1 MKSCVKIRPVILCGG
16 SGSRLWPVSTDN
28 FPKQFIEFMDNK
40 SLFEVTLERT
50 KRIKNSL
57 TPLIISNQNY
67 EFIIKNLLKKIDL
80 QAHII
85 LEPMNK
91 STVTAFYLCSKFCND
106 NDILLFLPCDH
117 YIKNSISFI
126 KCINNALEN
135 YKKDTWITFGIK
147 PEFPH
152 DGFGYLQI
160 SENQIHKNSDTYPIK
175 NFIEKPSK
183 SKAKKFLE
191 KNNYFWNSGIFVS
204 TAKLIQNTVKNYEK
218 DIGLN
223 CDKVW
228 KYQNAQNQ
236 NIKFEP
242 KLFKKIRSQAIDYT
256 LMKIPE
262 KIQMYKLDVG
272 WNDIG
277 SWDNFLKIYKSKNNL
292 SNFISI
298 NSNNNYLYPTSKN
311 VVTIDVN
318 DLIIVDNSDSLLI
331 CKKDSSEKLKTAIE
345 KINYNLPKKNQT
357 TQFIKPWGFYE
368 VLLDS
373 DLTKIKRLHIYPNT
387 RLSYQFHNFRNEHWI
402 IISGE
407 AEVKINGK
415 IKILKQNESI
425 YISKKTKHY
434 IKNISKQNLIL
445 IEVQTGSYFGEDDIY
460 RIDDPFKR

>member
-1 MKSCVKIRPVILCGG
+1 MKSYVKTRPIILCGG

-50 KRIKNSL
+50 KKIKNSL
-57 TPLIISNQNY
+57 MPIVISNQKY
-67 EFIIKNLLKKIDL
+67 EFIIKNLLKKINL
-80 QAHII
+80 KAHII
-85 LEPMNK
+85 LEPVNK

-106 NDILLFLPCDH
+106 NEILLFLPCDH
-117 YIKNSISFI
+117 YIKDSRSFI
-126 KCINNALEN
+126 KSINNALEN
-135 YKKDTWITFGIK
+135 YKKETWITFGIK
-147 PEFPH
+147 PTFPH
-152 DGFGYLQI
+152 DGFGYIQI
-160 SENQIHKNSDTYPIK
+160 SDDLFNTNSTSYPIK
-175 NFIEKPSK
+175 SFIEKPSK
-183 SKAKKFLE
+183 SKAKKLLE
-191 KNNYFWNSGIFVS
+191 KNNYFWNSGIFLS
-204 TAKLIQNTVKNYEK
+204 TTKLIQNTVKDYEK

-228 KYQNAQNQ
+228 KYQNVQNQ

-298 NSNNNYLYPTSKN
+298 DSNNNYLYPTSKN

-331 CKKDSSEKLKTAIE
+331 CKKNSSEKLKKAIE
-345 KINYNLPKKNQT
+345 KLNYNFPKNDQT
-357 TQFIKPWGFYE
+357 KQFIKPWGFYE

-402 IISGE
+402 IISGK
-407 AEVKINGK
+407 AEVKIDGK

-434 IKNISKQNLIL
+434 IKNISKQDLIL

-460 RIDDPFKR
+460 RIDDPFAR